1 MTRDLTV
8 ALKSTEQSW
17 NFRNIQTSEGK
28 VDCKCVLGK
37 VKIRQKFCQGVAE
50 GRRRGSGKIV
60 TGFYGELVEISGG
73 CGCTNPLEFDQR
85 SSYIVVIM
93 LNGMGFI
100 KTTDRRTTDPPTHRP
115 LTTYPSIH

>member
-1 MTRDLTV
+1 MADDTISKNFEQSAPVTRDLTV

-85 SSYIVVIM
+85 SSYNSGNNAEW
-93 LNGMGFI
+93 NGF
-100 KTTDRRTTDPPTHRP
+100 
-115 LTTYPSIH
+115 Y